1 MILLSRCFVSSED
14 YTTEPLELERRFL
27 VLVELLKLCPKNLP
41 QTSELNQSTFN
52 SIEQHQLVVV
62 DHWFTRFKFM
72 AAKLQITDS
81 LVSTM
86 DIICRF

>member
-1 MILLSRCFVSSED
+1 MIFLSRCFVPSED
-14 YTTEPLELERRFL
+14 YTTEHLELERRFL

-41 QTSELNQSTFN
+41 HTSELNQSTFN

-62 DHWFTRFKFM
+62 DHWFTRFNFM